1 MTVITSPAL
10 RARWQALAPREQT
23 LVLAAGGLVAF
34 ALLWWLAVAPA
45 LSTFRA
51 APARHAEL
59 DSQLQGM
66 QGLRA
71 EAQQLQ
77 AAQRNTRGD
86 SVGALRTALTQRL
99 GNTAQLNVVGDR
111 ATVTLKGAPADALAQ
126 WLAQARSNT
135 RAAPSSRHRK
145 PVPRAPRSAWGWAL
159 VGAVAG
165 VVPAV
170 VAFAP
175 AHWLAQSVA
184 SATGGQVQLLQA
196 RGTVWTGS
204 AQLVLTGGSASQDSA
219 ALPSRLDWRIRPG
232 WGGLHAQL
240 NASCC
245 TPTPL
250 RLQASAGWSGTRL
263 TIIDGESLWPASV
276 LTGLGTPWNTLQ
288 PQGQLALQT
297 RGFTMRWSAGR
308 MSLAGQVQ
316 LDARAMSSRL
326 STLRPMGSYRL
337 AVQGGEAPT
346 LTLST
351 LDGHLQLNGT
361 GQWVGNRLRFAGEA
375 SATPEREAALSN
387 LLNIIGRRNG
397 ARSIITVG

>member
-1 MTVITSPAL
+1 M
-10 RARWQALAPREQT
+10 
-23 LVLAAGGLVAF
+23 
-34 ALLWWLAVAPA
+34 
-45 LSTFRA
+45 
-51 APARHAEL
+51 
-59 DSQLQGM
+59 
-66 QGLRA
+66 
-71 EAQQLQ
+71 
-77 AAQRNTRGD
+77 
-86 SVGALRTALTQRL
+86 
-99 GNTAQLNVVGDR
+99 
-111 ATVTLKGAPADALAQ
+111 
-126 WLAQARSNT
+126 
-135 RAAPSSRHRK
+135 
-145 PVPRAPRSAWGWAL
+145 
-159 VGAVAG
+159 
-165 VVPAV
+165 
-170 VAFAP
+170 
-175 AHWLAQSVA
+175 
-184 SATGGQVQLLQA
+184 LQA

-232 WGGLHAQL
+232 WGGLHGQYARHSADQCP
-240 NASCC
+240 APC
-245 TPTPL
+245 
-250 RLQASAGWSGTRL
+250 AAGSAGWSGTRL